1 MKLSDAAVKLLKE
14 YSAKPLARNIHP
26 EDLNVYNQGLVDGTA
41 ILAKEILDQL
51 KPDVVVPDDLKESE

>member
-1 MKLSDAAVKLLKE
+1 MKLSDAAAKLLKE
-14 YSAKPLARNIHP
+14 YAARPLARNIHP

-51 KPDVVVPDDLKESE
+51 KPDVVAPVELESE

>member
-14 YSAKPLARNIHP
+14 YAARPLARNIHP

-51 KPDVVVPDDLKESE
+51 KPDVVVPEELESE

>member
-14 YSAKPLARNIHP
+14 YAAKPLARNIHP

-51 KPDVVVPDDLKESE
+51 KPDEPEKESE

>member
-14 YSAKPLARNIHP
+14 YADKPLARNIHP
-26 EDLNVYNQGLVDGTA
+26 EDINVYNQGLGDGTA

-51 KPDVVVPDDLKESE
+51 KPDDVVPVEVESE

>member
-1 MKLSDAAVKLLKE
+1 MKLSDAAIKLLKE

-26 EDLNVYNQGLVDGTA
+26 EDLNVYNQGLGDGTA

-51 KPDVVVPDDLKESE
+51 KPDEPEKESE